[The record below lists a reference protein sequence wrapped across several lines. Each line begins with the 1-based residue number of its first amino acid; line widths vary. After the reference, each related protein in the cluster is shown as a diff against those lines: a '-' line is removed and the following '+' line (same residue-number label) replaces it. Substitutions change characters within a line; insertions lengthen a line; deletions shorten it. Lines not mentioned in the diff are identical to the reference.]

1 MTKGDILDLRIE
13 NMGSGGEGIAKIG
26 GFPVFIKDSVP
37 GDLCRV
43 KIVKVKKNLAYGRML
58 EVLLPSK
65 DRVSEKCPLA
75 KSCGGCS
82 MQAVSYE
89 RQLKFKYERVC
100 DCLKRIGGVPE
111 EILDRA
117 GEGTVGMEE
126 PFRYRNKAQYPIGMD
141 RDGNVVAGF
150 YAARSHD
157 IVPVSDCL
165 LLPEQF
171 GDILSGFL
179 DFMRLNGVSA
189 YDEAS
194 GKGLVRHLVIKKAFA
209 TGEILVVIVINGD
222 SLPHEDELISTMKA
236 FEGVSSVVLNINKA
250 KTNVIM
256 GSSERVIFGD
266 GHITDILCGLKYRI
280 SPLSFYQVNPRI
292 ASGIYEAV
300 LEFAGLT
307 GNEEVWDI
315 CCGIG
320 TISLY
325 LAKHAKRVLG
335 IEIVPE
341 AIKDAKRNA
350 GLNGIENAEFICGA
364 AEDILYAFSEDKKA
378 GDHTFPDVIVLDPPR
393 SGMELKAIDAVL
405 KMAPSKIVY
414 VSCDPATM
422 SRDIKILTEENYSL
436 TRFRP
441 YDQFCQSGHVETVV
455 SLSLKKDSPKIEISM
470 KPGEDSLYEP
480 QDKGTYEKIKAYVL
494 EKYGFKVS
502 NLYIAQTKGKC
513 GLDKRLNYNLS
524 KKDDPHVP
532 ECPKEKEDAIMDA
545 FRHFSII

>member
-1 MTKGDILDLRIE
+1 
-13 NMGSGGEGIAKIG
+13 
-26 GFPVFIKDSVP
+26 
-37 GDLCRV
+37 
-43 KIVKVKKNLAYGRML
+43 
-58 EVLLPSK
+58 
-65 DRVSEKCPLA
+65 
-75 KSCGGCS
+75 

-189 YDEAS
+189 YDETS

-256 GSSERVIFGD
+256 GSSEKVIYGD
-266 GHITDILCGLKYRI
+266 GYITDILCGLKYRI

-364 AEDILYAFSEDKKA
+364 AEDILYAFSEEKKA

-422 SRDIKILTEENYSL
+422 SRDIKILTEENYTL

-441 YDQFCQSGHVETVV
+441 YDQFCQSGHVECVV
-455 SLSLKKDSPKIEISM
+455 LMS
-470 KPGEDSLYEP
+470 
-480 QDKGTYEKIKAYVL
+480 
-494 EKYGFKVS
+494 KV
-502 NLYIAQTKGKC
+502 
-513 GLDKRLNYNLS
+513 
-524 KKDDPHVP
+524 
-532 ECPKEKEDAIMDA
+532 KE
-545 FRHFSII
+545 